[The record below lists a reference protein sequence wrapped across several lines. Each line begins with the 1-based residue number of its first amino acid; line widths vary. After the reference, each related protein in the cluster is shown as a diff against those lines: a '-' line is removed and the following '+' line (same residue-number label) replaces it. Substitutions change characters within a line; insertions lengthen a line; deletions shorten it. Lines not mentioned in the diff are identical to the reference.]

1 MADLHNLL
9 ANIDQDDEVYDHQ
22 QQQSHNIDDTDIN
35 DIAYGQPEVPGVL
48 KEAEILKFHVS
59 IDKIDIDVVDV
70 DDDIKE
76 DEDYSTLKRL
86 WSQEVHCP
94 ELLPHD
100 NEHMSLLM
108 ELLESQEESI
118 EQLQAKSS
126 SSSDPNMASLVASIY
141 KMDAARVRFMMT
153 DLGRTRLN
161 KIEQYALHMRDHLE
175 VMSGT
180 EVCVGV
186 CMHTCV
192 CACHVLLTRTYHSF
206 ILR

>member
-118 EQLQAKSS
+118 ELLQAKSS
-126 SSSDPNMASLVASIY
+126 SSSDPNMASLVASI
-141 KMDAARVRFMMT
+141 
-153 DLGRTRLN
+153 L
-161 KIEQYALHMRDHLE
+161 
-175 VMSGT
+175 
-180 EVCVGV
+180 
-186 CMHTCV
+186 
-192 CACHVLLTRTYHSF
+192 
-206 ILR
+206 